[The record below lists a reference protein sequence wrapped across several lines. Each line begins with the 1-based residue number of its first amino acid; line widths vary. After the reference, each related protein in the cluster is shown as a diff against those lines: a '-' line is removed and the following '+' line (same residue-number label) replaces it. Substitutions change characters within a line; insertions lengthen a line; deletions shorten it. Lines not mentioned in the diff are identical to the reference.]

1 VGGDTPDELPLDYHT
16 NNMHKVVVLLTDGNN
31 ERYDWPGTSDSNCGN
46 KSPCLGLPGKN
57 SYASTKCNVYAGYF
71 PGADYTA
78 YGRLNEGR
86 LGTTSQS
93 GANSILDDRMLEMCQ
108 TMKAQ
113 GIIIYTLTF
122 GPAPDTGT
130 KQLFSN
136 CATKSDMYF
145 HAATSSTLEQAFEQI
160 ADELSNLRIAE

>member
-1 VGGDTPDELPLDYHT
+1 
-16 NNMHKVVVLLTDGNN
+16 MHKVVVLLTDGNN
-31 ERYDWPGTSDSNCGN
+31 EWYDWPGTSDSNCGN
-46 KSPCLGLPGKN
+46 KSPFLGLPGKN